1 MPAREPMVVSCEIE
15 VTLRHIGGKYKT
27 LILHHLQREGCLRFN
42 ALQHA
47 IPGISQ
53 KTLTNQLREME
64 QDGLITRT
72 IYAETPPRVEYRLS
86 EKGRTLE
93 PLLELMCQW
102 GHAHAENF
110 VLTHGQCGGSCD

>member
-1 MPAREPMVVSCEIE
+1 MPACRPC
-15 VTLRHIGGKYKT
+15 HGKGWAW
-27 LILHHLQREGCLRFN
+27 LIRLSRPGDDDF
-42 ALQHA
+42 AHA
-47 IPGISQ
+47 HVLWHAVPGISQ

-72 IYAETPPRVEYRLS
+72 IHAEAPPRVEYRLS

-93 PLLELMCQW
+93 PLLERMCQW